1 VTGTSERRNPLR
13 VIVTK
18 DTQLRILWLVGG
30 GVFFS
35 LGATA
40 LVSVWVGAWVWR
52 IALGLVFGALASL
65 WVSRQIAGPFY
76 RIEKDL
82 EAVLSGALNGDSVH
96 LRPGDPLQHLAELVN
111 QLIAKVHK

>member
-1 VTGTSERRNPLR
+1 VERRNPLR
-13 VIVTK
+13 LIVTK
-18 DTQLRILWLVGG
+18 ETQLRILWLVGG

-40 LVSVWVGAWVWR
+40 WISLWIGDWVWR
-52 IALGLVFGALASL
+52 IALGLVFGAMASL

-82 EAVLSGALNGDSVH
+82 EEILSGARNGSPIQ

-111 QLIAKVHK
+111 ELIQKVKK

>member
-1 VTGTSERRNPLR
+1 MDGTSERRNPLR
-13 VIVTK
+13 LIVTK
-18 DTQLRILWLVGG
+18 ETQLRILWLVGG

-40 LVSVWVGAWVWR
+40 WVSLWIVDWVWR
-52 IALGLVFGALASL
+52 IALGLVFGAMASL

-82 EAVLSGALNGDSVH
+82 ETFLRGARSGQKIT
-96 LRPGDPLQHLAELVN
+96 LRDGDPLIRLAG
-111 QLIAKVHK
+111 LINEIMERKNT

>member
-1 VTGTSERRNPLR
+1 M
-13 VIVTK
+13 IVTK
-18 DTQLRILWLVGG
+18 ETQLRILWLVGG

-40 LVSVWVGAWVWR
+40 WISLWIKDLVWR

-65 WVSRQIAGPFY
+65 WVSRQIAGPLY

-82 EAVLSGALNGDSVH
+82 DTLLHGAADGRKVVLRD
-96 LRPGDPLQHLAELVN
+96 GDPLGRLAALINEL
-111 QLIAKVHK
+111 ID

>member
-1 VTGTSERRNPLR
+1 MERRNPLR
-13 VIVTK
+13 LIVTK
-18 DTQLRILWLVGG
+18 ETQLRILWLVGG

-40 LVSVWVGAWVWR
+40 WISIWIEEWVWR
-52 IALGLVFGALASL
+52 IALGLVFGAVASL

-82 EAVLSGALNGDSVH
+82 EAILSGARNGNTIQ
-96 LRPGDPLQHLAELVN
+96 LRPGDPLQHLAELLNEVI
-111 QLIAKVHK
+111 QKVKK